1 MEDFK
6 EFLDDV
12 MSGDGPWGEEEVL
25 SHWVSEVRFFI
36 SRCNARVFVLVI
48 FIFNKNIK
56 VFFVFLYV

>member
-36 SRCNARVFVLVI
+36 SRCNARVFVLV
-48 FIFNKNIK
+48 
-56 VFFVFLYV
+56 LSL